1 MHYERFLDSF
11 ILYTDEETLNISN
24 FKLSS
29 NISTF
34 YESPPFSLDDVLNV
48 YFDVNS
54 SIISTSSF
62 ISTNNFENDKLI
74 KYIHSVKISISIK
87 IEYENCSSLNI
98 FTLSSSFGDFITSDK
113 KNISIT
119 VSPKLLCL
127 WLSSDNILNLTSTY
141 LLIPFDLTN

>member
-1 MHYERFLDSF
+1 MNYERFLDSF
-11 ILYTDEETLNISN
+11 ILYSDEETLNISN

-48 YFDVNS
+48 YLDVDS

-62 ISTNNFENDKLI
+62 ISTNNFEKDKLI

-87 IEYENCSSLNI
+87 IEYESSSNLSI

-113 KNISIT
+113 KNISIN
-119 VSPKLLCL
+119 VYPKLLCL

-141 LLIPFDLTN
+141 LLTPSALTN